1 MPNDPHSRRT
11 KPAPPHPS
19 GLAPLDDAPVFVAPA
34 VDVRPNSVARSSM
47 PPPMPVVPGADV
59 HFTLPFPVEERKP
72 SMPPPPDADDDAPLS
87 AAPDTVDWER
97 ASKKLAGVPGPAV
110 PTASSPVPSSD
121 PVADQAEIEALT
133 RDLAAIAAL
142 DERPDRVIDRAVA
155 HRTTLARAR
164 ALRFRLAL
172 LQAWPA
178 QASALV
184 ATPGPLHLDLTID
197 AMLLVALA
205 DGAPSVF
212 GPPSPLPVV
221 AAMVDAFRALRPDL
235 PRSVLR
241 DRGAAAIARLTIV
254 GWKSALEALGRSA
267 TSVPLDARRLAL
279 ELAAR
284 TALLPTLDKGRIDD
298 HRLGALQDLEKAL
311 ALPTGSVAPAIH
323 QARNGS
329 R

>member
-1 MPNDPHSRRT
+1 MPE
-11 KPAPPHPS
+11 
-19 GLAPLDDAPVFVAPA
+19 L
-34 VDVRPNSVARSSM
+34 
-47 PPPMPVVPGADV
+47 PGADV

-72 SMPPPPDADDDAPLS
+72 SMPPPPDTDDDAPPS
-87 AAPDTVDWER
+87 AAPETVDWER
-97 ASKKLAGVPGPAV
+97 ASKRLAGVPGPAV
-110 PTASSPVPSSD
+110 KTASSPVPSSD
-121 PVADQAEIEALT
+121 PAADQAEVDALT
-133 RDLAAIAAL
+133 RDLGAMAAL
-142 DERPDRVIDRAVA
+142 DERPDRGIERAVA

-178 QASALV
+178 QAPAPHP
-184 ATPGPLHLDLTID
+184 TPGPLHLDLAID

-212 GPPSPLPVV
+212 GPASPLPVV
-221 AAMVDAFRALRPDL
+221 ATMVEALRALRPDL
-235 PRSVLR
+235 PRTALR

-254 GWKSALEALGRSA
+254 GWKSALEALSRSA
-267 TSVPLDARRLAL
+267 TAAPIDARKLAL

-284 TALLPTLDKGRIDD
+284 TALLGKAVDS

-311 ALPTGSVAPAIH
+311 GLPTGSVAPAIQ
-323 QARNGS
+323 QAKSSS

>member
-1 MPNDPHSRRT
+1 MPE
-11 KPAPPHPS
+11 A
-19 GLAPLDDAPVFVAPA
+19 L
-34 VDVRPNSVARSSM
+34 
-47 PPPMPVVPGADV
+47 GADV

-72 SMPPPPDADDDAPLS
+72 SMPPPPDTDDDAPPS
-87 AAPDTVDWER
+87 AAPETVDWER
-97 ASKKLAGVPGPAV
+97 ASKVPGPAV

-121 PVADQAEIEALT
+121 PAADKAEIDALT
-133 RDLAAIAAL
+133 RDLGAIAAL
-142 DERPDRVIDRAVA
+142 DERPDRDIERAVA

-178 QASALV
+178 QAPAPHP
-184 ATPGPLHLDLTID
+184 TPGPLHLDLAID

-212 GPPSPLPVV
+212 GPASPLPVV
-221 AAMVDAFRALRPDL
+221 ATMVDALRALRPDL
-235 PRSVLR
+235 PRTALR

-254 GWKSALEALGRSA
+254 GWKPALEALSRSA
-267 TSVPLDARRLAL
+267 TATPIDARRLAL

-284 TALLPTLDKGRIDD
+284 TALLGKAVDN

-311 ALPTGSVAPAIH
+311 ALPTGSVAPAIQ
-323 QARNGS
+323 QARSSS